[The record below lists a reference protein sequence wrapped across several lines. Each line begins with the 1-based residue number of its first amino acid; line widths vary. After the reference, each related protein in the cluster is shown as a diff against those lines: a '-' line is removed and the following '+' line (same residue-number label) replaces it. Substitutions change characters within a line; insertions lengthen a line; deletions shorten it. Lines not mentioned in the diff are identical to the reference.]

1 MGGGEINAIILYGLT
16 HLNDLVNH
24 NSYEQCDFNSSTN
37 VLFTVDVSL
46 LAPPTGSRN
55 APRLNDLAS
64 EFPFLLLCLLYLPLN
79 R

>member
-16 HLNDLVNH
+16 HLNDLVSH
-24 NSYEQCDFNSSTN
+24 NSYEQCDINSSTN

-55 APRLNDLAS
+55 APRLNELAS
-64 EFPFLLLCLLYLPLN
+64 KFPFLLLCLLYLPLN